1 MKAYIRN
8 PVYQYDFPEDM
19 EMILD
24 YLNKH
29 GKVVV
34 SGLIIENLYRNFSDE
49 CYCAGWMCVDKYILE
64 EFEEWLTHKEVY
76 FDVLD

>member
-29 GKVVV
+29 GIVVV
-34 SGLIIENLYRNFSDE
+34 GGSIIEILYRKFSDE
-49 CYCAGWMCVDKYILE
+49 CYCAGWMCVDNHILE
-64 EFEEWLTHKEVY
+64 EFEEWLNNREV
-76 FDVLD
+76 